1 MNWKAHGTMGAAVGV
16 WAGWAIPAQ
25 EATSDLVV
33 PGVASVSADPRFVN
47 AVTVGL
53 VMGAYAIASDID
65 THASRA
71 TNMWG
76 PVSRWATIPLRWLVS
91 HRGATHRLAS
101 AVVLTAA
108 VMFVGSRWPVGAA
121 FIVAVTVG
129 LALAGLDHLLPG
141 DTSDSF
147 TNLAVSVVAGIVAY
161 KVGWFP
167 WWLPAAA
174 GAGVVVHIAG
184 DALTERGALGLIKS
198 DGIATKTIYGLCL
211 VAIVAWFATATGHD
225 PFGNTVE
232 YVRRFA

>member
-1 MNWKAHGTMGAAVGV
+1 M
-16 WAGWAIPAQ
+16 
-25 EATSDLVV
+25 
-33 PGVASVSADPRFVN
+33 SVNPRVVN

-53 VMGAYAIASDID
+53 VMGAFAIASDID
-65 THASRA
+65 THASKA

-76 PVSRWATIPLRWLVS
+76 PVSRWPTVPLRWLVS

-108 VMFVGSRWPVGAA
+108 VMFVGSRWPVCAA

-198 DGIATKTIYGLCL
+198 DGLAAHVIYGLSL
-211 VAIVAWFATATGHD
+211 AAIVAWFATATGHD
-225 PFGNTVE
+225 PFGNTIE

>member
-1 MNWKAHGTMGAAVGV
+1 MKWKVHGTMGAAVGV
-16 WAGWAIPAQ
+16 RVGWAIPAP
-25 EATSDLVV
+25 AADASLIV
-33 PGVASVSADPRFVN
+33 PGVASVSVDPRFVN
-47 AVTVGL
+47 AVAVGL

-76 PVSRWATIPLRWLVS
+76 PVSRWSTIPLRWLVA
-91 HRGATHRLAS
+91 HRGATHKLLS
-101 AVVLTAA
+101 AVALTGV
-108 VMFVGSRWPVGAA
+108 VMFVGSQYPVGAA

-147 TNLAVSVVAGIVAY
+147 TNLAASIVAGILAY
-161 KVGWFP
+161 RLGWFP

-174 GAGVVVHIAG
+174 GAGVVIHIAG

-198 DGIATKTIYGLCL
+198 DGIAAKTIYVLCL
-211 VAIVAWFATATGHD
+211 VSIVAWFATATGHD
-225 PFGNTVE
+225 PVGNSIE